1 MTGRRSLGWTY
12 NQAAKTKAAEALERS
27 RREAA
32 AAAEMS
38 RRAAEPSNELS
49 RAREGSHKRIRGVG
63 HCDEPA
69 FLKSFVGDDDILT
82 GVTTQQELV
91 DGLMK
96 LLKISDASV
105 DKATGLVEQL
115 MDDSAKLLKLVTE
128 KEEEAA
134 GWKMLHEQSSASE
147 MTLKEVVEELMGGL
161 RKLQIEREQEVEES
175 MAAFKQSHE
184 ELKELEDFA
193 ARRSIDE

>member
-1 MTGRRSLGWTY
+1 
-12 NQAAKTKAAEALERS
+12 
-27 RREAA
+27 
-32 AAAEMS
+32 MS
-38 RRAAEPSNELS
+38 RCAAEPLNELS

-63 HCDEPA
+63 HRDELA
-69 FLKSFVGDDDILT
+69 FLKSFAGDDDILA
-82 GVTTQQELV
+82 GVTMQQELV

-115 MDDSAKLLKLVTE
+115 MDDNAKLLKLVAE

-147 MTLKEVVEELMGGL
+147 MTLKAVVEELMGGL
-161 RKLQIEREQEVEES
+161 RKLRIECEQEVEES
-175 MAAFKQSHE
+175 VVAFKQSSE
-184 ELKELEDFA
+184 ELKKELEDFA
-193 ARRSIDE
+193 ARRSIDEYRQ

>member
-32 AAAEMS
+32 AATEIS
-38 RRAAEPSNELS
+38 GRAAEPLNELS
-49 RAREGSHKRIRGVG
+49 RAREGSHKHIRSVC
-63 HCDEPA
+63 HRDEPA
-69 FLKSFVGDDDILT
+69 FLKSFAGDDDILA

-105 DKATGLVEQL
+105 DKATGLVKQL
-115 MDDSAKLLKLVTE
+115 MDDNAKLLKLVAE

-134 GWKMLHEQSSASE
+134 GWNMLHEQSSA
-147 MTLKEVVEELMGGL
+147 MMLKAVVEELMGGL
-161 RKLQIEREQEVEES
+161 RKLRIECAQEVDES
-175 MAAFKQSHE
+175 VAAFKQSCE
-184 ELKELEDFA
+184 ELKKEL
-193 ARRSIDE
+193 

>member
-1 MTGRRSLGWTY
+1 MTSRRSFEWAY
-12 NQAAKTKAAEALERS
+12 NQELKTKAAEALERS

-49 RAREGSHKRIRGVG
+49 RAREGSHKCIRGVG
-63 HCDEPA
+63 HRDEQT
-69 FLKSFVGDDDILT
+69 FLKSFSGDDDILA

-105 DKATGLVEQL
+105 DKETGLIEKL
-115 MDDSAKLLKLVTE
+115 MGDNVKLLKALTE
-128 KEEEAA
+128 KEEAA
-134 GWKMLHEQSSASE
+134 GWKMLHEESSASG
-147 MTLKEVVEELMGGL
+147 MTLTAVVEDG
-161 RKLQIEREQEVEES
+161 
-175 MAAFKQSHE
+175 
-184 ELKELEDFA
+184 
-193 ARRSIDE
+193 